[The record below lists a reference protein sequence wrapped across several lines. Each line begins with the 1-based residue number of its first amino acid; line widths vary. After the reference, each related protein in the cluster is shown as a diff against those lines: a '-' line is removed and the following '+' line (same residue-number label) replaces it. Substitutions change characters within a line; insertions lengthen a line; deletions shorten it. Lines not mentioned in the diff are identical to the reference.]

1 MRKDPNK
8 AGEYQ
13 TAIQFNL
20 RKTFL
25 NFAQKIQ
32 LYLTSV
38 IVFLKNETTGQFLT
52 ALKRMA

>member
-32 LYLTSV
+32 LYLTSE
-38 IVFLKNETTGQFLT
+38 NGLT
-52 ALKRMA
+52 CIDDKGVRKDAREPL